1 VGTPRKKIDKVVA
14 VVATLIIVL
23 ECFPLTAQGIG
34 FDWGQLTNAAVIT
47 QLQKVLPQKEFTA
60 PDSLW
65 AGTIKETSLYVYW
78 RKATNNQGVVD
89 YAVYVNGQ
97 LRATTTS
104 TNTRLEGLTK
114 GTTYSIYVV
123 ATDRAT
129 GESVSSKK
137 ISVKTA
143 GFLTLEAEKEHY
155 AAVSAAKKEKINWA
169 TAYVENNFKTFVTKP
184 IDRLIKSDTSAGWKF
199 TLGAVEGGAKAL
211 IDLTMLGLITAEYA
225 LPENLQASALN
236 TYYDYAD
243 NPEKYTIKNLARV
256 GGAVATV
263 LAQEGIGSLQRALSD
278 SREFGKLAGGTAALL
293 GAGKVIQTAG
303 KGLSV
308 SSKAAATVPAV
319 TAKPLTAVKPVAV
332 AKPVTAAKP
341 MVAAKAAAFLSNTF
355 TKVKFNA
362 IKFKYD
368 EGATL
373 FPTAGKAVQAGQ
385 AVNLNEIPTL
395 RNLAAR
401 QKEFLAI
408 SGREFDPELAKIL
421 EQMAQN
427 CALRIRVPS
436 EFTLKKIF
444 EDGRFKTQLEV
455 GSSCGCYNPDL
466 RKKLSHKL
474 FGTDIKNTPISQ
486 YEVYGYLGN
495 RNFAGEARNYPLR
508 NYGDI
513 IVTLDKESLLPRTT
527 FTLGDSLANWYYYNW
542 EEMQVFVASK
552 LDDIFTACG
561 DVNTIDF
568 IKYRVKGKK
577 EIHPAD
583 ILGTNKN
590 GDGTFYIE
598 AQYHGGVSARDIQ
611 TVTLTSEYKPPKIDA
626 ELEQLLKDN
635 NIQLNWLSRQTNKI
649 TCLLYPDML

>member
-1 VGTPRKKIDKVVA
+1 MGTPRKKIDKVVA
-14 VVATLIIVL
+14 VVATLIIAL
-23 ECFPLTAQGIG
+23 ECFPLTALGIG
-34 FDWGQLTNAAVIT
+34 LDWGQLTNSAVIA
-47 QLQKVLPQKEFTA
+47 QLNKALPQKKFTA

-65 AGTIKETSLYVYW
+65 AGTIKETSLSVYW

-97 LRATTTS
+97 LRATTTG

-143 GFLTLEAEKEHY
+143 GFLSLEAEKAHY
-155 AAVSAAKKEKINWA
+155 AAVSAAKNEKINWA
-169 TAYVENNFKTFVTKP
+169 TAYVDNNFKTFVTKP
-184 IDRLIKSDTSAGWKF
+184 IDRLITSETPTGWKF
-199 TLGAVEGGAKAL
+199 TLGAIEGGAKAL
-211 IDLTMLGLITAEYA
+211 VDFAMLGLITAEYA
-225 LPENLQASALN
+225 LPENLQASTLN

-293 GAGKVIQTAG
+293 GTGKVIQTAG
-303 KGLSV
+303 KGFSV
-308 SSKAAATVPAV
+308 SSKPAATVPAV
-319 TAKPLTAVKPVAV
+319 TAKPVTAVKPVG
-332 AKPVTAAKP
+332 T
-341 MVAAKAAAFLSNTF
+341 AKAAAFLSNTF

-362 IKFKYD
+362 ITFKYD

-373 FPTAGKAVQAGQ
+373 FPTAGKAVRAGQ

-401 QKEFLAI
+401 QKEFLAK
-408 SGREFDPELAKIL
+408 SGREFDPELAQIL

-427 CALRIRVPS
+427 CALRIRVPN
-436 EFTLKKIF
+436 ELTLKKIF
-444 EDGRFKTQLEV
+444 EDGRFKSQLEV
-455 GSSCGCYNPDL
+455 GSSSGCYNPDL
-466 RKKLSHKL
+466 RKKLSYKL
-474 FGTDIKNTPISQ
+474 FGTDIKNTPNSQ

-495 RNFAGEARNYPLR
+495 TNFIGEARNYPLR
-508 NYGDI
+508 NYGDT
-513 IVTLDKESLLPRTT
+513 IVTLDKENLLPRTT
-527 FTLGDSLANWYYYNW
+527 FTLGDSLANWYYFNW

-561 DVNTIDF
+561 DVNSIDF
-568 IKYRVKGKK
+568 IKYKVKGKK
-577 EIHPAD
+577 EISPTD
-583 ILGTNKN
+583 IVGTNKH

-598 AQYHGGVSARDIQ
+598 AQYHGGVLDKDIR
-611 TVTLTSEYKPPKIDA
+611 TVTFLSDYKPPQIDA
-626 ELEQLLKDN
+626 KLYQLLKEN
-635 NIQLNWLSRQTNKI
+635 NIQLNWLSRETNKVTKI
-649 TCLLYPDML
+649 K

>member
-1 VGTPRKKIDKVVA
+1 MGTPRKKIDKVVA
-14 VVATLIIVL
+14 VVATLIFVL

-34 FDWGQLTNAAVIT
+34 FDWGQLTNAAVIA

-65 AGTIKETSLYVYW
+65 AGTIKETSLSVYW

-97 LRATTTS
+97 LRATTTG

-143 GFLTLEAEKEHY
+143 GFLSLEAEKAHY
-155 AAVSAAKKEKINWA
+155 AAVSAAKNEKINWA
-169 TAYVENNFKTFVTKP
+169 TAYVDNNFKTFVTKP
-184 IDRLIKSDTSAGWKF
+184 IDRLITSETPTGWKF
-199 TLGAVEGGAKAL
+199 TLGAIEGGAKAL
-211 IDLTMLGLITAEYA
+211 VDFAMLGLITAEYA
-225 LPENLQASALN
+225 LPENLQASTLN

-293 GAGKVIQTAG
+293 GTGKVIQTAG

-308 SSKAAATVPAV
+308 SSKPAATVPAV
-319 TAKPLTAVKPVAV
+319 TAKPVTAVKPVG
-332 AKPVTAAKP
+332 T
-341 MVAAKAAAFLSNTF
+341 AKAAAFLSNTF

-362 IKFKYD
+362 ITFKYD

-373 FPTAGKAVQAGQ
+373 FPTAGKAVRAGQ

-401 QKEFLAI
+401 QKEFLAK
-408 SGREFDPELAKIL
+408 SGREFDPELAQIL

-427 CALRIRVPS
+427 CALRIRVPN
-436 EFTLKKIF
+436 ELTLKKIF
-444 EDGRFKTQLEV
+444 EDGRFKSQLEV
-455 GSSCGCYNPDL
+455 GSSSGCYNPDL
-466 RKKLSHKL
+466 RKKLSYKL
-474 FGTDIKNTPISQ
+474 FGTDIKNTPNSQ

-495 RNFAGEARNYPLR
+495 TNFIGEARNYPLR
-508 NYGDI
+508 NYGDT
-513 IVTLDKESLLPRTT
+513 IVTLDKENLLPRTT
-527 FTLGDSLANWYYYNW
+527 FTLGDSLANWYYFNW

-561 DVNTIDF
+561 DVNSIDF
-568 IKYRVKGKK
+568 IKYKVKGKK
-577 EIHPAD
+577 EISPTD
-583 ILGTNKN
+583 IVGTNKH

-598 AQYHGGVSARDIQ
+598 AQYHGGVLDKDIR
-611 TVTLTSEYKPPKIDA
+611 TVTFLSDYKPPQIDA
-626 ELEQLLKDN
+626 KLYQLLKEN
-635 NIQLNWLSRQTNKI
+635 NIQLNWLSRETNKVTKI
-649 TCLLYPDML
+649 K

>member
-1 VGTPRKKIDKVVA
+1 LQTIAAVDSLNWQISKLVGEIVVVCTPLKKIDKVVA
-14 VVATLIIVL
+14 VTATLIIVL
-23 ECFPLTAQGIG
+23 ECFPCPALGLG
-34 FDWGQLTNAAVIT
+34 FDWGQLTNSAAIT

-60 PDSLW
+60 PGHVW
-65 AGTIKETSLYVYW
+65 ASTVKETSMYVYW
-78 RKATNNQGVVD
+78 QKAANNQGVVD

-97 LRATTTS
+97 LRATTTG

-155 AAVSAAKKEKINWA
+155 AAVSAAKKEKINRA
-169 TAYVENNFKTFVTKP
+169 TASVDQKFNSIVTKR
-184 IDRLIKSDTSAGWKF
+184 IDRLLSLGLPSGWKF
-199 TLGAVEGGAKAL
+199 TLGAIEGGAKAL
-211 IDLTMLGLITAEYA
+211 VDLTMLGLTAAEYA
-225 LPENLQASALN
+225 LPENLQASTLN
-236 TYYDYAD
+236 TYYDIQD
-243 NPEKYTIKNLARV
+243 HPEKYTAGNLVRV
-256 GGAVATV
+256 GGVVANTLV
-263 LAQEGIGSLQRALSD
+263 QEGIASLKKAFSD
-278 SREFGKLAGGTAALL
+278 SREFGKLSGETIALL
-293 GAGKVIQTAG
+293 GVGKAIQTAG

-308 SSKAAATVPAV
+308 SSKAVATVPTV
-319 TAKPLTAVKPVAV
+319 T

-341 MVAAKAAAFLSNTF
+341 VVSAKAAGTVLGAELTSLTALISIGEKAAAFLSNTF

-362 IKFKYD
+362 ITFKYD

-395 RNLAAR
+395 RNLAVR
-401 QKEFLAI
+401 QKEFLAL

-436 EFTLKKIF
+436 ELTLKNIF
-444 EDGRFKTQLEV
+444 EDGKFKTQLEV

-474 FGTDIKNTPISQ
+474 FGTDIKSTPNSQ

-495 RNFAGEARNYPLR
+495 TNFVGEARNYPLR
-508 NYGDI
+508 NYGDT
-513 IVTLDKESLLPRTT
+513 IVTLNKENLLPRTT
-527 FTLGDSLANWYYYNW
+527 FTLGDSLASWYYFNW
-542 EEMQVFVASK
+542 EDMQAFVASK

-568 IKYRVKGKK
+568 IKYRMKGKK

-583 ILGTNKN
+583 IIGTNKY
-590 GDGTFYIE
+590 GDG
-598 AQYHGGVSARDIQ
+598 R
-611 TVTLTSEYKPPKIDA
+611 TVYSFSCKCIYWEYD
-626 ELEQLLKDN
+626 L
-635 NIQLNWLSRQTNKI
+635 
-649 TCLLYPDML
+649 

>member
-1 VGTPRKKIDKVVA
+1 MGTPRKKIDKVVA
-14 VVATLIIVL
+14 VVATLIIAL
-23 ECFPLTAQGIG
+23 ECFPLTALGIG
-34 FDWGQLTNAAVIT
+34 LDWGQLTNSAVIA
-47 QLQKVLPQKEFTA
+47 QLNKALPQKKFTA

-65 AGTIKETSLYVYW
+65 AGTIKETSLSVYW

-97 LRATTTS
+97 LRATTTG

-143 GFLTLEAEKEHY
+143 GFLSLEAEKAHY
-155 AAVSAAKKEKINWA
+155 AAVSAAKNEKINWA
-169 TAYVENNFKTFVTKP
+169 TAYVDNNFKTFVTKP
-184 IDRLIKSDTSAGWKF
+184 IDRLITSETPTGWKF
-199 TLGAVEGGAKAL
+199 TLGAIEGGAKAL
-211 IDLTMLGLITAEYA
+211 VDFAMLGLITAEYA
-225 LPENLQASALN
+225 LPENLQASTLN

-293 GAGKVIQTAG
+293 GTGKVIQTAG

-308 SSKAAATVPAV
+308 SSKPAATVPAV
-319 TAKPLTAVKPVAV
+319 TAKPVTAVKPVG
-332 AKPVTAAKP
+332 T
-341 MVAAKAAAFLSNTF
+341 AKAAAFLSNTF

-362 IKFKYD
+362 ITFKYD

-373 FPTAGKAVQAGQ
+373 FPTAGKAVRAGQ

-401 QKEFLAI
+401 QKEFLAK
-408 SGREFDPELAKIL
+408 SGREFDPELAQIL

-427 CALRIRVPS
+427 CALRIRVPN
-436 EFTLKKIF
+436 ELTLKKIF
-444 EDGRFKTQLEV
+444 EDGRFKSQLEV
-455 GSSCGCYNPDL
+455 GSSSGCYNPDL
-466 RKKLSHKL
+466 RKKLSYKL
-474 FGTDIKNTPISQ
+474 FGTDIKNTPNSQ

-495 RNFAGEARNYPLR
+495 TNFIGEARNYPLR
-508 NYGDI
+508 NYGDT
-513 IVTLDKESLLPRTT
+513 IVTLDKENLLPRTT
-527 FTLGDSLANWYYYNW
+527 FTLGDSLANWHYFNW

-561 DVNTIDF
+561 DVNSIDF
-568 IKYRVKGKK
+568 IKYKVKGKK
-577 EIHPAD
+577 EISPTD
-583 ILGTNKN
+583 IVGTNKH

-598 AQYHGGVSARDIQ
+598 AQYHGGVLDKDIR
-611 TVTLTSEYKPPKIDA
+611 TVTFLSDYKPPQIDA
-626 ELEQLLKDN
+626 KLYQLLKEN
-635 NIQLNWLSRQTNKI
+635 NIQLNWLSRETNKVTKI
-649 TCLLYPDML
+649 K

>member
-1 VGTPRKKIDKVVA
+1 M
-14 VVATLIIVL
+14 
-23 ECFPLTAQGIG
+23 FPALTAQGIG
-34 FDWGQLTNAAVIT
+34 FDWGQLTNAAAIT

-89 YAVYVNGQ
+89 YAVYVNGR
-97 LRATTTS
+97 LWATTTS

-143 GFLTLEAEKEHY
+143 GFLTLEAKKEHY
-155 AAVSAAKKEKINWA
+155 AAVSAAKNEKINWA
-169 TAYVENNFKTFVTKP
+169 TAYVENNFKTFVIKP

-211 IDLTMLGLITAEYA
+211 VDLTMLGLITAEYA

-319 TAKPLTAVKPVAV
+319 TAKPLTV
-332 AKPVTAAKP
+332 AKPVGTAI
-341 MVAAKAAAFLSNTF
+341 AAGAGPGVGVTSLTALISMGEKAATFLGNTF

-362 IKFKYD
+362 ITFKSD

-373 FPTAGKAVQAGQ
+373 FPTAGKAVRAGQ
-385 AVNLNEIPTL
+385 AFNQNEIPTL

-401 QKEFLAI
+401 QKEFLAL
-408 SGREFDPELAKIL
+408 SGREYDPVFAEIM
-421 EQMAQN
+421 EQIAQN
-427 CALRIRVPS
+427 CALRIRVPGQK
-436 EFTLKKIF
+436 TLAKIL
-444 EDGRFKTQLEV
+444 EDGKFKTQFET
-455 GSSCGCYNPDL
+455 GSSCGCYNPEL

-474 FGTDIKNTPISQ
+474 LGTDIENTPVNQ
-486 YEVYGYLGN
+486 LELYGYLGN
-495 RNFAGEARNYPLR
+495 PDLSGEARNYLLG
-508 NYGDI
+508 NYGFI
-513 IVTLDKESLLPRTT
+513 IATLDKKKLYKRTT
-527 FTLGDSLANWYYYNW
+527 CTFGDSLSEWHCMNWDDRY
-542 EEMQVFVASK
+542 VFVASK
-552 LDDIFTACG
+552 LDDIFTECG
-561 DVNTIDF
+561 DVNTIDY
-568 IKYRVKGKK
+568 IKYRVKGQK
-577 EIHPAD
+577 EIYPAD
-583 ILGTNKN
+583 ILGTNRK
-590 GDGTFYIE
+590 GAGTFYIE
-598 AQYHGGVSARDIQ
+598 AQYHGGVLAKDIR
-611 TVTLTSEYKPPKIDA
+611 TVTFLSEYKPPQIDTG
-626 ELEQLLKDN
+626 LYQLLKEN
-635 NIQLNWLSRQTNKI
+635 NIQLNWLSRETNKVTKI
-649 TCLLYPDML
+649 K